1 MPNQLI
7 NMMMNQLKSKN
18 PQAFQ
23 FLEQARQNR
32 NNPQELFKQI
42 TNGYTPEQMN
52 MLFDKAKQFG
62 IDENIINQLK
72 Q

>member
-1 MPNQLI
+1 MQNQLI

-23 FLEQARQNR
+23 FLEQARQNQ

-42 TNGYTPEQMN
+42 TNGYTPEQMTA
-52 MLFDKAKQFG
+52 LFDKAKQFG
-62 IDENIINQLK
+62 ISDDVINQLK

>member
-1 MPNQLI
+1 
-7 NMMMNQLKSKN
+7 MNQLKSKN

-23 FLEQARQNR
+23 FLEQARQNQ

-52 MLFDKAKQFG
+52 MLFDKARQFG
-62 IDENIINQLK
+62 IDDNVINQLK